1 MRSAVLWALVLSL
14 AAVLPASGTQR
25 MVLIEMQTNTS

>member
-1 MRSAVLWALVLSL
+1 MRSIVLWTLIFSL

-25 MVLIEMQTNTS
+25 MVLIEMQTNTG